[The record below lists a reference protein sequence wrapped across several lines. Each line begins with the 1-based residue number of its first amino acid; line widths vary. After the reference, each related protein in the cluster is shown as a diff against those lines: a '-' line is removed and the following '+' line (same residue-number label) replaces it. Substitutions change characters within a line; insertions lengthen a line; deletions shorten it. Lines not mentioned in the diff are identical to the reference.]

1 MRGVSPG
8 AVTECSGDRGEGSH
22 REVQSGSEGLNR
34 GEMVRINQGDP
45 TGGEAAEEETC
56 YRQSG

>member
-1 MRGVSPG
+1 MRGQSQG
-8 AVTECSGDRGEGSH
+8 SDRMLRGQGEGSH

-34 GEMVRINQGDP
+34 GEKVRINQGDP

-56 YRQSG
+56 